1 AMLKE
6 NPNDTWAM
14 DVLSRLYMNT
24 ENHRRAV
31 PLLHRL
37 IDIRGK
43 EEILVKRL
51 LHVATVSKNF
61 DVVEQNIP
69 LTTWDDRDEALMKK
83 IAETFESDPAFIPV
97 MERWA
102 EASMVFYLKLQ
113 IIHLNHL
120 HFPSKE
126 PVEDFT
132 SMTIPPALSSSEYIL
147 LLELCEAF
155 DEEDLRVRHQLNHLN
170 AVEFTISEKRQL
182 SKDLIQKGRNKEAI
196 LVVLSILESEPND
209 ESSLLALTL
218 LGSRT
223 KQPNLVIEAS
233 RTLMEMEA
241 LELKASKRF
250 AKAAI
255 DDGDPAT
262 IIRALFVKHSV
273 PVYHTQMN
281 HRLNR
286 LNRCV

>member
-1 AMLKE
+1 MK
-6 NPNDTWAM
+6 
-14 DVLSRLYMNT
+14 S
-24 ENHRRAV
+24 
-31 PLLHRL
+31 
-37 IDIRGK
+37 
-43 EEILVKRL
+43 
-51 LHVATVSKNF
+51 
-61 DVVEQNIP
+61 
-69 LTTWDDRDEALMKK
+69 LMKK
-83 IAETFESDPAFIPV
+83 IVETFESDPAFIPV

-102 EASMVFYLKLQ
+102 EASTVFYLKLQ

-120 HFPSKE
+120 HFPSE
-126 PVEDFT
+126 ELVEDFT
-132 SMTIPPALSSSEYIL
+132 SMTIPSALSSSEYIL

-155 DEEDLRVRHQLNHLN
+155 EEEDLRVRHQLKHLN
-170 AVEFTISEKRQL
+170 AVEFSIPEKRHL
-182 SKDLIQKGRNKEAI
+182 SKNLIQKGRNKEAI

-262 IIRALFVKHSV
+262 IISA
-273 PVYHTQMN
+273 MN
-281 HRLNR
+281 HLAHFPVDYSGTLRQAFRACLPHADETS
-286 LNRCV
+286 LESLESLCVNEVQRIDLKAIKTIHLANHNLALEIVR